1 MVVLILCFCV
11 CSISKR
17 TCVIYYLSSFFF
29 FFNKVIY
36 LGFNYVIL
44 VFPRLGGLLQVNNDV
59 QDQLLKLVETKY
71 KTF

>member
-1 MVVLILCFCV
+1 VLFIICLV
-11 CSISKR
+11 
-17 TCVIYYLSSFFF
+17 F

-36 LGFNYVIL
+36 LGFNYVIF

-71 KTF
+71 KTFQLLI